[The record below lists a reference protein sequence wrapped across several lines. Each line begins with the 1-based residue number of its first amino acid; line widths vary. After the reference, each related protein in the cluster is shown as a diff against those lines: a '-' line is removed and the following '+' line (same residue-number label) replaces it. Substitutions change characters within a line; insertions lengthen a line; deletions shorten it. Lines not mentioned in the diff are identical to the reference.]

1 MTVDQPLTVDLY
13 VRADAPVPE
22 RRDEVI
28 DRLQYLST
36 HDRIA
41 GFDVASWPRAV
52 SLGLADRIADDG
64 VPRTVRS
71 FERWANRHGL
81 RIRPLFDVRRFRS
94 TITGET
100 DDLLV
105 PPVLCLAARNEEGL
119 AWIAPVHDGASTVTV
134 EDALDALAAGRP
146 PIPGLSVPWEDG
158 PPQADESGSDTGRAE
173 AASEDAEPDT
183 IVDLPR

>member
-22 RRDEVI
+22 RRDEVV

-41 GFDVASWPRAV
+41 DFEVIPWPRAV

-64 VPRTVRS
+64 IPGTVRS
-71 FERWANRHGL
+71 FERWASRHGL
-81 RIRPLFDVRRFRS
+81 RLRPQFDVRQSRS

-105 PPVLCLAARNEEGL
+105 LPVLCLAARDEDGL
-119 AWIAPVHDGASTVTV
+119 AWIVPVHDGASTVTV

-146 PIPGLSVPWEDG
+146 PIPGLPVPREDAS
-158 PPQADESGSDTGRAE
+158 PEADESGSDTGTE
-173 AASEDAEPDT
+173 TTTSEDSDPDT
-183 IVDLPR
+183 VVDLPP